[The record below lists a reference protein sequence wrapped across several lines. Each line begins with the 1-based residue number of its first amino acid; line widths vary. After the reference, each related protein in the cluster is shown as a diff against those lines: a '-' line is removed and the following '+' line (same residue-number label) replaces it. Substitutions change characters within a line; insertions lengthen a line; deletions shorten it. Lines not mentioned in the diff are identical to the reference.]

1 MEESQDYKTND
12 KIVVNPLLKTL
23 TQESPI
29 GNLYTRFNVRK
40 KRMIDALTGVK
51 DKNAQLKKFDE
62 LENMVNQ
69 YEQILF
75 NAHLFTDAEES
86 HLTKLDLIYANQ
98 HFVYNDV
105 VVSASLSKTQAIQ
118 MLCEHFTVVPLA
130 FFLDKLISTDGYQFL
145 ELY

>member
-23 TQESPI
+23 TQESEM
-29 GNLYTRFNVRK
+29 GHLYTRFNARK

-75 NAHLFTDAEES
+75 NTHLFTDAEES
-86 HLTKLDLIYANQ
+86 HLAKLDHFYAN
-98 HFVYNDV
+98 
-105 VVSASLSKTQAIQ
+105 
-118 MLCEHFTVVPLA
+118 
-130 FFLDKLISTDGYQFL
+130 
-145 ELY
+145 

>member
-12 KIVVNPLLKTL
+12 KIVINPLLKTL
-23 TQESPI
+23 TQESQMGI
-29 GNLYTRFNVRK
+29 LYTRFNARK

-86 HLTKLDLIYANQ
+86 HLAKLDLFYAN
-98 HFVYNDV
+98 
-105 VVSASLSKTQAIQ
+105 
-118 MLCEHFTVVPLA
+118 
-130 FFLDKLISTDGYQFL
+130 
-145 ELY
+145 